1 MKMTLTRAAIA
12 TSTFVCAA
20 LFSINWTEQ
29 GSLSLSISNADARAR
44 VYITG
49 AYSGRSVYGLG
60 GPTGTAW
67 YAVRA
72 YYNDGPWTGPGYNW
86 AGWTDYAARNGIG
99 CTPGTTIKGG
109 DSITYLCQ

>member
-29 GSLSLSISNADARAR
+29 GSLSLSVSKADARAR
-44 VYITG
+44 VYITSG
-49 AYSGRSVYGLG
+49 YAARAVYSANPS
-60 GPTGTAW
+60 W

-72 YYNDGPWTGPGYNW
+72 YYNDGPWSGNGYSYNGW
-86 AGWTDYAARNGIG
+86 ADYAARGGIG

-109 DSITYLCQ
+109 DGILYLCQ

>member
-20 LFSINWTEQ
+20 LFSISWTEQ

-49 AYSGRSVYGLG
+49 AYSGRSVYGLPDWHRLVRREGLLQRWPLDWPRVQLG
-60 GPTGTAW
+60 GL
-67 YAVRA
+67 
-72 YYNDGPWTGPGYNW
+72 D
-86 AGWTDYAARNGIG
+86 
-99 CTPGTTIKGG
+99 
-109 DSITYLCQ
+109 

>member
-20 LFSINWTEQ
+20 LFSISWTEQ

-49 AYSGRSVYGLG
+49 AYSGDRSM
-60 GPTGTAW
+60 AW
-67 YAVRA
+67 V
-72 YYNDGPWTGPGYNW
+72 
-86 AGWTDYAARNGIG
+86 ARLAP
-99 CTPGTTIKGG
+99 PGTP
-109 DSITYLCQ
+109 